1 MNDSQAEDE
10 IVERLARG
18 ARRNEVIE
26 ELCLERGLS
35 WKEAEETVTR
45 VAQKN
50 AWRIARRQVP
60 YWILLSLAA
69 LLAGLVL
76 VYYALASW
84 LEAIWSQVLVPGD
97 VLPVVTDTFWLK
109 INFPRLAIGVIVTAG
124 AAAILR
130 RLLKNLQNGG
140 KVRPQR

>member
-60 YWILLSLAA
+60 YWILLSLAV

-97 VLPVVTDTFWLK
+97 VMPIFTDTFWLT
-109 INFPRLAIGVIVTAG
+109 IHYPQLAFGVAVTAAG
-124 AAAILR
+124 VVALR
-130 RLLKNLQNGG
+130 RLLKDLQNSG
-140 KVRPQR
+140 R